1 MLVRK
6 IHGGMEQRD
15 RLSVMNDFKQ
25 GYFRYLVAT
34 DVAARGIDID
44 NISLVI
50 NYDIPEDSESYVHRI
65 GRTGRVGKI
74 GRAITF
80 VAQNEN
86 KFLNDIHQY
95 IGKEILL
102 KERPEKETVN
112 NAQAR
117 IC

>member
-1 MLVRK
+1 M
-6 IHGGMEQRD
+6 I
-15 RLSVMNDFKQ
+15 LSK

-44 NISLVI
+44 NITLVI
-50 NYDIPEDSESYVHRI
+50 NYDIPQDKESYVHRI
-65 GRTGRVGKI
+65 GRTGRVGKM

-80 VAQNEN
+80 VTQNEN

-95 IGKEILL
+95 IGKEIPL

-112 NAQAR
+112 NSNKNLLR
-117 IC
+117 K